1 MPASGDLSVSGGRDL
16 TIKQG
21 AQVQAAA
28 LNASAGRDLS
38 VSGALAS
45 VRDLTWPPRDARV
58 DGSAASDARLTLNG
72 RNITV
77 ADQGLV
83 QAADTLT
90 ATAAGSMQ
98 IAGRALAGRDQT
110 LSAGDGLS
118 IDGTAAALKGDLTL
132 TATRGDLIL
141 GAASRQQADGTL
153 TATAGGALQALGS
166 ASAGRI

>member
-1 MPASGDLSVSGGRDL
+1 M
-16 TIKQG
+16 
-21 AQVQAAA
+21 
-28 LNASAGRDLS
+28 NASAGRDLTS
-38 VSGALAS
+38 PARWPRCAT
-45 VRDLTWPPRDARV
+45 RPWPPRATRV

-90 ATAAGSMQ
+90 TATAGSMQ

-118 IDGTAAALKGDLTL
+118 IDGTAAP
-132 TATRGDLIL
+132 
-141 GAASRQQADGTL
+141 
-153 TATAGGALQALGS
+153 
-166 ASAGRI
+166 